1 MNWKNVTRIKT
12 GITINVGESA
22 KIRRK
27 HNVCEKK
34 KKIGIL
40 LNVVAK
46 MENILEVLLEI
57 QQ

>member
-34 KKIGIL
+34 IFGIL

-46 MENILEVLLEI
+46 MEYILEVLLEI

>member
-34 KKIGIL
+34 Y
-40 LNVVAK
+40 
-46 MENILEVLLEI
+46 LESC
-57 QQ
+57 